1 MKDEL
6 IHEDFLTLESS
17 ILSSIEKMLLKIN
30 NIVINNFEEDLEN
43 FKELNEELIK
53 LKEGI
58 LTANEPY
65 GIDNCSRLIKGVF
78 YQVKEWIVITVNII
92 RDLEDKNYDN
102 LKEHYGDF
110 V

>member
-6 IHEDFLTLESS
+6 IHEDFLNLESS

-43 FKELNEELIK
+43 FKKLNEELIK
-53 LKEGI
+53 LKENI

-65 GIDNCSRLIKGVF
+65 GIDNCSRLKNIQSISK
-78 YQVKEWIVITVNII
+78 ITSMIPEIYGI
-92 RDLEDKNYDN
+92 RK
-102 LKEHYGDF
+102 HW
-110 V
+110 